1 VNRRALARL
10 EFDMRPALFLDRD
23 GVIVEEAD
31 YLCDPSQVRLL
42 PGSAEAIAEVNRRGI
57 PVVVVTNQSG
67 VARGYFS
74 ESCVAD
80 VHRSV
85 DELLAKHGAHINR
98 YYYCPHHPTQG
109 LPSYRIE
116 CECRKPRPGM
126 LLQAASDL
134 SIDLN
139 HSYLVGD
146 KISDLEAGARA
157 GCRTILVRTGYGS
170 TLPESF
176 DQTGLNLWRITADL
190 QEAVKFLSQ

>member
-1 VNRRALARL
+1 
-10 EFDMRPALFLDRD
+10 
-23 GVIVEEAD
+23 
-31 YLCDPSQVRLL
+31 
-42 PGSAEAIAEVNRRGI
+42 
-57 PVVVVTNQSG
+57 
-67 VARGYFS
+67 
-74 ESCVAD
+74 
-80 VHRSV
+80 
-85 DELLAKHGAHINR
+85 
-98 YYYCPHHPTQG
+98 
-109 LPSYRIE
+109 
-116 CECRKPRPGM
+116 M